1 MAAFLDFDD
10 IEESAGVGEEEDID
24 WVGPR
29 ETNEDEEEEEGAGD
43 DGGELMKEELGT
55 SAAVERE
62 EGTDAVR
69 GNLFKYTVDHSSRR
83 RLKNTLVF
91 STGVTSSLDGSWLE

>member
-1 MAAFLDFDD
+1 
-10 IEESAGVGEEEDID
+10 
-24 WVGPR
+24 
-29 ETNEDEEEEEGAGD
+29 
-43 DGGELMKEELGT
+43 MKEELGT

-91 STGVTSSLDGSWLE
+91 STGVTSSLDGS